1 MKKLIIAN
9 WKMNPASLKAA
20 IKLANETE
28 KGLRGIKNVEIVI
41 APPFPFLAPVNK
53 ILKQSKLGAQDFF
66 WKETGPATGEVSGDQ
81 LKHLR
86 VSHVIIGHS
95 ERRALG
101 ETDEMINKKIKAAL
115 KAGLVPILAVGERKK
130 MSSSKIR
137 RVLSRQL
144 SKGLHSVSAKA
155 FENGVIAYEPV
166 WAIGTG
172 LATTPEHAKTAL
184 AMIKEILS
192 RLWKIKKIKTRIIY
206 GGSVNAKNAA
216 AFISPQGGAM
226 DGMLVGGMSLHPRE
240 FINIV
245 RTATKTK

>member
-1 MKKLIIAN
+1 
-9 WKMNPASLKAA
+9 MNPASLKAA

-172 LATTPEHAKTAL
+172 LAATPKHAKQAL
-184 AMIKEILS
+184 TIIQEILN
-192 RLWKIKKIKTRIIY
+192 RLWRTRNVKTQIIY

-216 AFISPQGGAM
+216 PFVSNKGGAM
-226 DGMLVGGMSLHPRE
+226 NGMLVGGASLKPKE
-240 FINIV
+240 FINTV
-245 RTATKTK
+245 RVAAKAN